1 MAEKK
6 KMTVES
12 ASPASDKKK
21 ALETC
26 LAQLDK
32 KLQGTM
38 SQLMAAALRRGESTA
53 QAIQAIRAQNQDIQ
67 KERAVLLGAIGLPED
82 ALDDKPA
89 CPLCGDTV
97 WSGAQFLY
105 FI

>member
-32 KLQGTM
+32 TYGKGTVM
-38 SQLMAAALRRGESTA
+38 RMGQNTGIVVESIPTGS
-53 QAIQAIRAQNQDIQ
+53 
-67 KERAVLLGAIGLPED
+67 L
-82 ALDDKPA
+82 
-89 CPLCGDTV
+89 
-97 WSGAQFLY
+97 S
-105 FI
+105 